1 MVGPLPGRH
10 ADDTEEEIKPMTDGI
25 VFITGAAGGI
35 GRATAVEFAKR
46 GFVPVVTDLGR
57 PDDLAS
63 LAAETRGI
71 GADLDVTDPHAVEL
85 AVRDAEEKAGPIS
98 AAVCCAGF
106 DTELTL
112 PQTDDDV
119 WRRSLRVMLGGCVNV
134 VAAISPGMKQRGE
147 GSFVLVS
154 SELAIIGEEN
164 HVAYVTAKAA
174 VLGFTRAMAHELGPH
189 GIRVNSIAPGPT
201 DTPMLTDRYRASAE
215 YRSRLPLGRFGSP
228 QELATAI
235 ADVANQTWTT
245 GQIISP
251 NGGIVIQ

>member
-1 MVGPLPGRH
+1 
-10 ADDTEEEIKPMTDGI
+10 MTDGV

-46 GFVPVVTDLGR
+46 GFVPVVTDLDR
-57 PDDLAS
+57 TEDLAQ
-63 LAAETRGI
+63 LATKVGGI
-71 GADLDVTDPHAVEL
+71 AADLDVTDPQAVER
-85 AVRDAEEKAGPIS
+85 AVREAEDKAGPIGT
-98 AAVCCAGF
+98 AVCCAGF
-106 DTELTL
+106 DVELTL
-112 PQTDDDV
+112 AETDDDV
-119 WRRSLRVMLGGCVNV
+119 WHRSLAVMLGGCVNV
-134 VAAISPGMKQRGE
+134 VAAISPGMKERGD
-147 GSFVLVS
+147 GSFVLIS
-154 SELAIIGEEN
+154 SELAILGEEN
-164 HVAYVTAKAA
+164 HVSYVTAKAA
-174 VLGFTRAMAHELGPH
+174 VLGFTRSMAHELGSH

-235 ADVANQTWTT
+235 ADIAGQTWTT

>member
-1 MVGPLPGRH
+1 M
-10 ADDTEEEIKPMTDGI
+10 ADGV

-57 PDDLAS
+57 SQELAQ
-63 LAAETRGI
+63 LAAEVGGI
-71 GADLDVTDPHAVEL
+71 AADLDVTDPQAVAL
-85 AVRDAEEKAGPIS
+85 AVREAENKAGPIS

-106 DTELTL
+106 DVELTL
-112 PQTDDDV
+112 AETDDEV
-119 WRRSLRVMLGGCVNV
+119 WRRSLAVMLGGCVNV
-134 VAAISPGMKQRGE
+134 VAAICPGMKERGD
-147 GSFVLVS
+147 GSFVLIS
-154 SELAIIGEEN
+154 SELAILGEEN
-164 HVAYVTAKAA
+164 HVSYVTAKAA
-174 VLGFTRAMAHELGPH
+174 VLGFTRSMAHELGPH

-215 YRSRLPLGRFGSP
+215 YRSRIPLGRFGTP
-228 QELATAI
+228 RELATAI
-235 ADVANQTWTT
+235 ADVAGQTWTT

>member
-1 MVGPLPGRH
+1 V
-10 ADDTEEEIKPMTDGI
+10 ADP
-25 VFITGAAGGI
+25 
-35 GRATAVEFAKR
+35 RAVE
-46 GFVPVVTDLGR
+46 
-57 PDDLAS
+57 S
-63 LAAETRGI
+63 
-71 GADLDVTDPHAVEL
+71 
-85 AVRDAEEKAGPIS
+85 AVRAVADQAGPIS
-98 AAVCCAGF
+98 VAVCCAGF
-106 DTELTL
+106 DVDMTL
-112 PQTDDDV
+112 PETDDEL

-134 VAAISPGMKQRGE
+134 VAAISPGMKERGG

-164 HVAYVTAKAA
+164 HVSYVTAKAA

-228 QELATAI
+228 AELATAI
-235 ADVANQTWTT
+235 ADVAGQTWTT

>member
-1 MVGPLPGRH
+1 M
-10 ADDTEEEIKPMTDGI
+10 ADGI
-25 VFITGAAGGI
+25 AFITGAAGGI

-46 GFVPVVTDLGR
+46 GFLPVVTDLGR
-57 PDDLAS
+57 PDDLAK
-63 LAAETRGI
+63 LAAEAGGLAI
-71 GADLDVTDPHAVEL
+71 DLDVTDPRAVES
-85 AVRDAEEKAGPIS
+85 AVRVAEEKAGPIS
-98 AAVCCAGF
+98 VAVCCAGF
-106 DTELTL
+106 DVEMTL
-112 PQTDDDV
+112 QETTDEA
-119 WRRSLRVMLGGCVNV
+119 WRRSLRVLLGGCVNA
-134 VAAISPGMKQRGE
+134 VAVIAPGMKKRGG

-189 GIRVNSIAPGPT
+189 GIRVNSVAPGPT
-201 DTPMLTDRYRASAE
+201 DTPMLTDRYRASAQ

-235 ADVANQTWTT
+235 ADVSDQTWTT
-245 GQIISP
+245 GQIVSP

>member
-1 MVGPLPGRH
+1 M
-10 ADDTEEEIKPMTDGI
+10 ADGI

-46 GFVPVVTDLGR
+46 GFLPVVTDLGR
-57 PDDLAS
+57 QEDLDS
-63 LAAETRGI
+63 LAAEVGGI
-71 GADLDVTDPHAVEL
+71 AVDLDVTDPSAVEL
-85 AVRDAEEKAGPIS
+85 AVRESQEKAGPINV
-98 AAVCCAGF
+98 AVCCAGF
-106 DTELTL
+106 DVDLTL
-112 PQTDDDV
+112 HETDDEV
-119 WRRSLRVMLGGCVNV
+119 WRRSLDVLLGGCVNV
-134 VAAISPGMKQRGE
+134 VAAISPGMKERGD

-164 HVAYVTAKAA
+164 HVSYVAAKAA
-174 VLGFTRAMAHELGPH
+174 VLGFTRSMAHELGPH

-235 ADVANQTWTT
+235 ADVAGQTWTT

>member
-1 MVGPLPGRH
+1 M
-10 ADDTEEEIKPMTDGI
+10 ADGV

-35 GRATAVEFAKR
+35 GRATAVEFARR

-57 PDDLAS
+57 SQELAR
-63 LAAETRGI
+63 LAAEVGGI
-71 GADLDVTDPHAVEL
+71 AADLDVTDPHAVAL
-85 AVRDAEEKAGPIS
+85 AVREAENKAGPIS

-106 DTELTL
+106 DVELTL
-112 PQTDDDV
+112 AETDDDV
-119 WRRSLRVMLGGCVNV
+119 WRRSLAVLLGGCVNV
-134 VAAISPGMKQRGE
+134 VAAISPGMKERGD
-147 GSFVLVS
+147 GSFVLIS
-154 SELAIIGEEN
+154 SELAILGEEN
-164 HVAYVTAKAA
+164 HVSYVTAKAA
-174 VLGFTRAMAHELGPH
+174 VLGFTRSMAHELAPH

-215 YRSRLPLGRFGSP
+215 YRSRIPLGRFGTP

-235 ADVANQTWTT
+235 ADVAGQTWTT

>member
-1 MVGPLPGRH
+1 
-10 ADDTEEEIKPMTDGI
+10 MTDGI
-25 VFITGAAGGI
+25 AFITGAAGGI

-46 GFVPVVTDLGR
+46 GFLPVVTDLGR
-57 PDDLAS
+57 QEDLAL
-63 LAAETRGI
+63 LAAEVGGI
-71 GADLDVTDPHAVEL
+71 AVDLDVADPQAVAA
-85 AVRDAEEKAGPIS
+85 AVRATADQAGPVS
-98 AAVCCAGF
+98 VAVCCAGF
-106 DTELTL
+106 DVDMTL
-112 PQTDDDV
+112 AETDDEL

-134 VAAISPGMKQRGE
+134 VAAISPGMKERGS

-164 HVAYVTAKAA
+164 HVSYVTAKAA
-174 VLGFTRAMAHELGPH
+174 VLGFTRSMAHELGPH

-228 QELATAI
+228 AELATAI
-235 ADVANQTWTT
+235 ADVAGQTWTT
-245 GQIISP
+245 GQIVSP

>member
-1 MVGPLPGRH
+1 M
-10 ADDTEEEIKPMTDGI
+10 TEGI
-25 VFITGAAGGI
+25 AFITGAAGGI

-46 GFVPVVTDLGR
+46 GFLPVVTDLGR
-57 PDDLAS
+57 QQDLAV
-63 LAAETRGI
+63 LTAEVGGI
-71 GADLDVTDPHAVEL
+71 AVDLDVADPRAVES
-85 AVRDAEEKAGPIS
+85 AVRAVADQAGPIS
-98 AAVCCAGF
+98 VAVCCAGF
-106 DTELTL
+106 DVDMTL
-112 PQTDDDV
+112 PETDDEL

-134 VAAISPGMKQRGE
+134 VAAISPGMKERGG

-164 HVAYVTAKAA
+164 HVSYVTAKAA

-228 QELATAI
+228 AELATAI
-235 ADVANQTWTT
+235 ADVAGQTWTT